1 MIKYDKF
8 YSNEI
13 LCFVIWNEDYIS
25 FFFIFYSVFLY
36 FIVVYDFYIL
46 QRFLYFIVELYRF
59 FVCRIQVIINNGV
72 FNRYELFIFYYYLMK
87 EKRYML
93 IFL

>member
-1 MIKYDKF
+1 MIRYDKF

-46 QRFLYFIVELYRF
+46 
-59 FVCRIQVIINNGV
+59 
-72 FNRYELFIFYYYLMK
+72 
-87 EKRYML
+87 
-93 IFL
+93 